1 MVFVLYSG
9 TIQCYV
15 EYDLKLARLSA
26 LISPYLG
33 KFMKYNKS
41 NTAFLCEIVITNSFV
56 RGHLCNSLVQSNGR
70 VIKVNSR
77 CNNYSMNIDH
87 HREKQYR

>member
-1 MVFVLYSG
+1 MNQMVFVLYSG

-41 NTAFLCEIVITNSFV
+41 NTAFLCEIVITISLIHLSEATYVIRSF
-56 RGHLCNSLVQSNGR
+56 NQ
-70 VIKVNSR
+70 
-77 CNNYSMNIDH
+77 MA
-87 HREKQYR
+87 